1 MSLPITRVM
10 TLTWKAEHHPNYR
23 GRDLSVS
30 FAFDPNRVM
39 DSQAFKLAL
48 TQELYD
54 VDNYSVS
61 FANYAAEDCPVNA
74 YTITADDVKGLQL
87 N

>member
-23 GRDLSVS
+23 GRDLHVS
-30 FAFDPNRVM
+30 FAFDPELVL

-61 FANYAAEDCPVNA
+61 FANYAAEDCPANA
-74 YTITADDVKGLQL
+74 YTIDDADVREI
-87 N
+87 